1 MELNDL
7 WQEMPPKA
15 ENVEIIKRDLQ
26 NGIAPNLPYFIIG
39 SDDVKTRLGR
49 QMEMMDQN
57 FQFSLLK
64 GQYGNGKTN
73 LLKYLEYYTDMHPE
87 CSIKTEVWR
96 ADVDKSDVVKF
107 ILYILQQK
115 YSSKIIEA
123 LRQLPSEDLHRC
135 CNNYEGSFAP
145 ISDYVQYLDSIKGND
160 ENVKYAIQLGTGQLY
175 TKRDFEK
182 VNMLPLTDYNRHEV
196 LVFFLNILAK
206 KGDFVLICIDEL
218 EKLQERSKVRFQN
231 FLTSLRELIDLS
243 SFIKGHMLIVAMTD
257 TAGKTGIPLESYNP
271 ALERRISQYTYALEC
286 VREDEIFSLVQSLS
300 GLLGKVDGSHVE
312 QVVSKLRKLKAKH
325 TNELVVAAYKW
336 LSEPDARSWNSYIE
350 DANIRGALNR
360 KCEELKEDDIELN
373 IHSKF
378 FAPMET
384 YCEMISQGL
393 NDYTIKSQQYQCVR
407 DNIQGRSFVFL
418 FNGDTEANINRVKNV
433 YNLYSQ
439 GDIVVFKPK
448 ELDLSHEDFASLEGT
463 RINIV
468 QYDPV
473 EMIALLEMYQ
483 EDYQNENLRKA
494 IELYT
499 QNL

>member
-7 WQEMPPKA
+7 WQEMPPKE

-26 NGIAPNLPYFIIG
+26 NGIAPNLPFFIIG
-39 SDDVKTRLGR
+39 SDDAKNGIGK
-49 QMEMMDQN
+49 QMGKMDQS
-57 FQFSLLK
+57 FQFCLLK

-73 LLKYLEYYTDMHPE
+73 LLKYLEYYTEKHPQ
-87 CSIKTEVWR
+87 CCIQTEVWR
-96 ADVDKSDVVKF
+96 ADVDKYDVVKF

-115 YSSKIIEA
+115 FYEKIKEA
-123 LRQLPSEDLHRC
+123 LRQLSSEDVQRC
-135 CNNYEGSFAP
+135 CHNYEGSFAP
-145 ISDYVQYLDSIKGND
+145 ISNYVQYLFSIKED
-160 ENVKYAIQLGTGQLY
+160 DDKVKNAIQLGTGQLY
-175 TKRDFEK
+175 TKREFEK
-182 VNMLPLTDYNRHEV
+182 VNLLPLTDYNRHEV
-196 LVFFLNILAK
+196 LVFFLNVLAEN
-206 KGDFVLICIDEL
+206 GDFVLICIDEL

-243 SFIKGHMLIVAMTD
+243 SYINGHMLIVAMTD

-271 ALERRISQYTYALEC
+271 ALERRISQYTYSLDC
-286 VREDEIFSLVQSLS
+286 LKKDEIQDLVQAMGRLIGIGS
-300 GLLGKVDGSHVE
+300 VDLE
-312 QVVSKLRKLKAKH
+312 QQVVSTLRKMNAKH
-325 TNELVVAAYKW
+325 TNELVIAAYNG
-336 LSEPDARSWNSYIE
+336 LSTPNVRSWLSYIE
-350 DANIRGALNR
+350 DANLLDALHQ

-384 YCEMISQGL
+384 YCAMISQGA

-407 DNIQGRSFVFL
+407 DNIQKRSFVFL
-418 FNGDTEANINRVKNV
+418 FNGDTMANINRVKNV
-433 YNLYSQ
+433 YNLYS
-439 GDIVVFKPK
+439 GGEIVVFNPK
-448 ELDLSHEDFASLEGT
+448 ELALSHEDFASIEGI
-463 RINIV
+463 RIRIV

-483 EDYQNENLRKA
+483 EDYQNDNLRNA